1 MATETI
7 LQSKVPPA
15 FHGQSLLD
23 YLSGRFA
30 YQSRETW
37 MALIRKGK
45 VRVNGQ
51 KSAPQQPVH
60 RGNVVSY
67 SAALQEP
74 EVDSNISIL
83 HEEETFLVAS
93 KSGNIPCHS
102 DGQFITHTFVHA
114 LKEKKKDQGYEGF
127 LGLAHRLDRETSGIL
142 LVAKTQDVLKVLAG
156 AFERGEVEKQYL
168 AWVRGLVVEETLERN
183 DPIGRD
189 PNSTVSIRRKAL
201 DPGAPDSLPAHTKFE
216 VMERRGDRTLLRCLP
231 LTGRTHQIRVHLEAA
246 GYPVIGDKLYG
257 RTDKE
262 YIDFVNRSKE
272 NLPVDWT
279 PIFGA
284 QRQLLHAHHLGFIHP
299 LTGKMVSYEAP
310 IPPDMA

>member
-1 MATETI
+1 
-7 LQSKVPPA
+7 
-15 FHGQSLLD
+15 
-23 YLSGRFA
+23 
-30 YQSRETW
+30 
-37 MALIRKGK
+37 
-45 VRVNGQ
+45 
-51 KSAPQQPVH
+51 
-60 RGNVVSY
+60 VSY

-74 EVDSNISIL
+74 EVDSTLAIL
-83 HEEETFLVAS
+83 HEEETFLVVS

-114 LKEKKKDQGYEGF
+114 LKEKKKNQGYEGF

-142 LVAKTQDVLKVLAG
+142 LVAKTQDVLKILAG

-168 AWVRGLVVEETLERN
+168 AWVRGVVAEETFERN
-183 DPIGRD
+183 DPIGRN

-201 DPGAPDSLPAHTKFE
+201 EQGAPDSMPALTKFE

-231 LTGRTHQIRVHLEAA
+231 STGRTHQIRVHLEAA
-246 GYPVIGDKLYG
+246 GYPVVGDKLYG

-262 YIDFVNRSKE
+262 YIEFVNRSKE
-272 NLPVDWT
+272 NLPVDWA

-284 QRQLLHAHHLGFIHP
+284 QRQLLHAHRLGFKHP
-299 LTGKMVSYEAP
+299 ITGKMVSYEAP